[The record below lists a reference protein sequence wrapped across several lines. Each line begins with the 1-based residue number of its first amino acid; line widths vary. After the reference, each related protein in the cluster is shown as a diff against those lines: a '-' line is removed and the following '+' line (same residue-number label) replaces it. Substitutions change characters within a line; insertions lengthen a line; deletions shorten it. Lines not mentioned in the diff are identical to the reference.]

1 MDCLLLQAVNEPL
14 LMCYCSFCFKNQAR
28 TAWHSLSRAV
38 FTLTHLPETGT
49 IKTEFGQVKIM
60 KEFVW
65 INRKF
70 SGQGEKM
77 KAKTAEQVVCLI
89 HGELTVHI

>member
-1 MDCLLLQAVNEPL
+1 
-14 LMCYCSFCFKNQAR
+14 
-28 TAWHSLSRAV
+28 
-38 FTLTHLPETGT
+38 LPETGT

-70 SGQGEKM
+70 FGQGEKM

-89 HGELTVHI
+89 HVELTSYFAFRSINPIVDWNIMKETYHNGYC